1 MPYLQIA
8 IDINRIVYNA
18 VPRHR
23 LNVHAHR
30 RLHSIAPVRQVV
42 AREATQ
48 HARQVC
54 PQEVGGEDR
63 NAGSEILRNLEILED
78 LWTYPK
84 KSRISGGFMD
94 LFGWFWWGFTVNPPY
109 KMYISLSS
117 EPRFQL
123 WTWNSSKK
131 PARFFRKI
139 GRLKVFAPSSPV
151 FFGSK
156 TAWDLHLVFL
166 STIQVKVFQPAP
178 KKKSDPSMV
187 VVWDIDRKGQRVV
200 VNVCFWIGCSF
211 LGDIHAIKVQHYGPS
226 FFRWDGER
234 ESEWLF
240 VARNS
245 RELKSNVPWLRGEKA
260 KSRKN
265 TRVSLKNLKTTPS
278 AIPKKTYPPVN

>member
-18 VPRHR
+18 APRHR

-84 KSRISGGFMD
+84 KSGISGGFMD

-123 WTWNSSKK
+123 WTWNSTKK
-131 PARFFRKI
+131 AINSHIDHINSHIYHINSHIYHINSSFFSENWEGPR
-139 GRLKVFAPSSPV
+139 VFANSRPV

-156 TAWDLHLVFL
+156 TTWDLHLVFL

-178 KKKSDPSMV
+178 KKK
-187 VVWDIDRKGQRVV
+187 VWSF
-200 VNVCFWIGCSF
+200 NGCS
-211 LGDIHAIKVQHYGPS
+211 LGY
-226 FFRWDGER
+226 W
-234 ESEWLF
+234 
-240 VARNS
+240 
-245 RELKSNVPWLRGEKA
+245 
-260 KSRKN
+260 
-265 TRVSLKNLKTTPS
+265 
-278 AIPKKTYPPVN
+278 